1 MQVNTRNAD
10 LSTLADMLRNQQVRK
25 IDVVAPATSI
35 VAKDG
40 MIVVKGTEPIL
51 DSDGV
56 TMGDG
61 VYQPTAVFDEGV
73 AEKLGIPVAYL
84 RKMRV
89 ERPDLYDANVNGWLH
104 GRKPLMRG
112 TSFDKAEVIR
122 EGVEPDGRSFLFRGF
137 KGEDGETGIGRALL
151 SNSYK
156 IVDNLDVL
164 TAALTG
170 IRQAGVDASVVQCDL
185 SDRRMYV
192 KIAAPGVMAYAP
204 ELLAGYRNPLGGDQ
218 SAAAEARWRQHS
230 GYAPGEEPVVFA
242 GFVIANSEV
251 GNGAFS
257 ITPQI
262 TVKVCK
268 NGLTISKDVLR
279 AVHLGGK
286 QDDGVVRW
294 SDETQRLTVELVT
307 SKTADAVKTF
317 LDVDYVKAVVAS
329 LTETASKPVDPLTT
343 VQAVGKRLQ
352 FDKATTDGILDH
364 FIRGGQIT
372 AGGVMQAVTSY
383 AQTVDSPDAAFDLE
397 AAAVRAME
405 VAYAL

>member
-1 MQVNTRNAD
+1 
-10 LSTLADMLRNQQVRK
+10 MLRNQQVRK

-40 MIVVKGTEPIL
+40 LIVVKGTEPIL
-51 DSDGV
+51 ESDGV

-61 VYQPTAVFDEGV
+61 VYQPTAVFDEGI

-104 GRKPLMRG
+104 GRRPLVYLDG
-112 TSFDKAEVIR
+112 SVKR
-122 EGVEPDGRSFLFRGF
+122 EGIDADGRSFLFRGF

-218 SAAAEARWRQHS
+218 SEAAEARWRQHS
-230 GYAPGEEPVVFA
+230 GYQPGEEPVVFA

-317 LDVDYVKAVVAS
+317 LDVDYVKAVVAD
-329 LTETASKPVDPLTT
+329 LTATAVKPVDPLTT

-372 AGGVMQAVTSY
+372 AGGVMQACTSY
-383 AQTVDSPDAAFDLE
+383 AQTVESPDAAFDLE
-397 AAAVRAME
+397 AMAVRAME
-405 VAYAL
+405 VAAAL